1 MDIRLLSEEE
11 RTSHGR
17 LQIPCQTASA
27 TIENMRS
34 MCVIGDL
41 EGFQDAMDSLLSRSQ
56 PEVFN
61 IGNLYDVMWEA
72 IQHDRVEIVSNLLFH
87 GFPIKPFYAQ
97 KATRC
102 KAKAVLERFLE
113 AGWNINEPVDV
124 LKPPVLAY
132 AVTDTEMTSWLLE
145 HGANPNVRCE
155 VDCTPLSYAVRNAH
169 LSVIKLLLSHGG
181 DVQKGQ
187 LLQYAVSRDEELE
200 NVISLLVEKGA
211 PLNATMYQDSSTLQR
226 FFPLSLGTALHVATE
241 QGKTNAIRLL
251 IRLGADTGVKD
262 ANGDTALEW
271 AKKWNET
278 EMVQLLTD
286 LEERS

>member
-11 RTSHGR
+11 RTSYGGLHS
-17 LQIPCQTASA
+17 PCQTASA

-61 IGNLYDVMWEA
+61 IGNLHDVMWEA

-124 LKPPVLAY
+124 LKPPVL
-132 AVTDTEMTSWLLE
+132 
-145 HGANPNVRCE
+145 
-155 VDCTPLSYAVRNAH
+155 SYVGSASKKKRYFNNKI
-169 LSVIKLLLSHGG
+169 VI
-181 DVQKGQ
+181 
-187 LLQYAVSRDEELE
+187 
-200 NVISLLVEKGA
+200 
-211 PLNATMYQDSSTLQR
+211 ATQ
-226 FFPLSLGTALHVATE
+226 
-241 QGKTNAIRLL
+241 
-251 IRLGADTGVKD
+251 
-262 ANGDTALEW
+262 
-271 AKKWNET
+271 
-278 EMVQLLTD
+278 
-286 LEERS
+286 